1 MKREAKQKLLQLF
14 PMTRKRIVEKTLTF
28 PSMILLKMMMTMK
41 TRLSMTWE
49 EIRLIEKHSACH
61 NQKGGLQRHLVAS
74 RAQVDLGP
82 ILQSGGGVGLQ
93 SERGVGLQSGGE
105 VDPDLMILRDVENFQ
120 GVDQE
125 DAPDLR

>member
-1 MKREAKQKLLQLF
+1 MFQESQ
-14 PMTRKRIVEKTLTF
+14 MWNVCCRKRIVEKTLTF

-82 ILQSGGGVGLQ
+82 IL
-93 SERGVGLQSGGE
+93 ESGGE